1 MAAIP
6 PRTYPDLD
14 EHPHTWNAEVIA
26 ALRRVI
32 AAAQAGDGEAD
43 EWLRSRKTPYE
54 EILRI
59 VGGVQTH

>member
-1 MAAIP
+1 MAS
-6 PRTYPDLD
+6 RTYPDLR

-26 ALRRVI
+26 ALRCII
-32 AAAQAGDGEAD
+32 AAAQAGEDEAD
-43 EWLRSRKTPYE
+43 EWLRSRETPYE